1 MKWLVNISS
10 EDNGFV
16 VKFISGDEKYTMVYQ
31 EKDNTEPSDIEH
43 DKEHVHNMLWD
54 ILEYFGMSGSKHDKK
69 RLYIKYE

>member
-31 EKDNTEPSDIEH
+31 EKDNTEPSGIES